1 MGAESIVA
9 DGVSIAPGFPS
20 KIITITDTNQG
31 SIIFID
37 WIEPFLWEAAQVAA
51 IDVPAHIGYNF
62 FGKGLEWLWE
72 NLAEEVKDM
81 AIQEGIDKA
90 HDAHVPNVVVDEG
103 SSIIEEDTGNVGEIS
118 DENFGTDL

>member
-1 MGAESIVA
+1 
-9 DGVSIAPGFPS
+9 
-20 KIITITDTNQG
+20 
-31 SIIFID
+31 
-37 WIEPFLWEAAQVAA
+37 
-51 IDVPAHIGYNF
+51 
-62 FGKGLEWLWE
+62 
-72 NLAEEVKDM
+72 M